1 MGDCHLV
8 DEGSKTVISFWL
20 SPLPLLGGNTA
31 VMITTALLSI
41 TGMLLL
47 LHLCSATHNTRT
59 SQTESAELG
68 KLLQTD
74 VISAAI

>member
-1 MGDCHLV
+1 M
-8 DEGSKTVISFWL
+8 
-20 SPLPLLGGNTA
+20 
-31 VMITTALLSI
+31 MITTALLSI

-47 LHLCSATHNTRT
+47 LHLSSATHNTRT